1 MKENN
6 NFKKFM
12 ILWFGQFIA
21 SVGNGLT
28 SFGLGV
34 YVFEQTGKASSMALI
49 TLFAFLPGLLLSV
62 FAGVLADRYDRR
74 MLMILGDG
82 LSAIGLV
89 YILVFMLIGQATLL
103 HLCIGVTISSV
114 FSALLEPSYQATVT
128 DLLSEEQYSK
138 ASGLV
143 QIAGASRFLIS
154 PMLAG
159 FLLAVSDIK
168 LLLIID
174 IATLFIT
181 VFTTMIAR
189 KGIEEKHIEKEK
201 NFKKEMKAG
210 WVAIT
215 EKRGIFILVLVSTA
229 ITFFVGFFQT
239 LSSPIILAFTDSK
252 MLGIGNTICASGMLV
267 TSFLLGVKTIKK
279 GYVKM
284 LSFSLFFA
292 GLFMA
297 GFGLKENI
305 VIICIFGFL
314 FFAML
319 PFANTGLDYLI
330 RTNIENE
337 LQGRAWG
344 LIGLISQFG
353 YVFAFAISGI
363 LADYVFTP
371 MFLEDGMLAGSV
383 GKIIGTGSGRGT
395 SFLVL
400 IAGLLLSVTAII
412 LYGLKTVR
420 SLED

>member
-1 MKENN
+1 MEKN

-62 FAGVLADRYDRR
+62 FAGILADRYDRR

-89 YILVFMLIGQATLL
+89 YILVFMIMGKATLL

-114 FSALLEPSYQATVT
+114 FSALLDPAYQATVT
-128 DLLSEEQYSK
+128 DLLNEDQYSK

-143 QIAGASRFLIS
+143 QIAGAARFLVS
-154 PMLAG
+154 PLLAG
-159 FLLAVSDIK
+159 FLLAFSDIK
-168 LLLIID
+168 LLLILD
-174 IATLFIT
+174 IATLVLT
-181 VFTTMIAR
+181 VFTTLVAR
-189 KGIEEKHIEKEK
+189 KGISEKPIEKEK
-201 NFKKEMKAG
+201 NFKKEMKEG
-210 WVAIT
+210 WLAIT

-239 LSSPIILAFTDSK
+239 LNAPIILAFSDSK
-252 MLGIGNTICASGMLV
+252 MLGLTTTICASGMLV
-267 TSFLLGVKTIKK
+267 TSFLLGVFTIKK

-284 LSFSLFFA
+284 LSAALFFA

-297 GFGLKENI
+297 GFAFKENI
-305 VIICIFGFL
+305 IIMCFFGFL

-319 PFANTGLDYLI
+319 PPANTGLDYLI
-330 RTNIENE
+330 RTNVENE

-344 LIGLISQFG
+344 LIGFISQFG
-353 YVFAFAISGI
+353 YVLAFAVSGI

-371 MFLEDGMLAGSV
+371 LLLEEGLLSSSV
-383 GKIIGTGSGRGT
+383 GKAIGVGAGRGT
-395 SFLVL
+395 SFL
-400 IAGLLLSVTAII
+400 LLLAGVLLSITAAI
-412 LYGLKTVR
+412 LYNLKSVKK
-420 SLED
+420 LED